1 MEKEVLNLILVEIR
15 EMKGDMSEVKS
26 RLSGLE
32 QGMTE
37 VKGRL
42 TNVEKD
48 MSEVKGRLTNVEK
61 DMSEV
66 KERLTNVESDVA
78 EMKSDITE
86 VKEKV
91 KKVEELSEFNQETCQ
106 SIKNVVTSQYMEF
119 KKYINSNNIQHNLY
133 NAKLLQYKKEK

>member
-37 VKGRL
+37 LKGRL

-48 MSEVKGRLTNVEK
+48 MSAVKGRLTNVE
-61 DMSEV
+61 
-66 KERLTNVESDVA
+66 
-78 EMKSDITE
+78 SDITE
-86 VKEKV
+86 VKERL

-106 SIKNVVTSQYMEF
+106 SIKNVVTSHYMEF
-119 KKYINSNNIQHNLY
+119 KKYIKTNNVQHNLY

>member
-15 EMKGDMSEVKS
+15 EMKGDMSEVKT

-42 TNVEKD
+42 TKVEND
-48 MSEVKGRLTNVEK
+48 MAEMKS
-61 DMSEV
+61 DMTEV
-66 KERLTNVESDVA
+66 KERLTNVENDV
-78 EMKSDITE
+78 SE
-86 VKEKV
+86 VKKRL

-119 KKYINSNNIQHNLY
+119 KKYIKSNNTQHNLY